1 MTTLPNLTNQD
12 ALERLIFWRE
22 NHKREKKRYPQ
33 MIPARKPRFDYQDL
47 PPSERL
53 TYELFSWDNYKQM
66 LDLFENDP
74 NPFINE
80 EFKTLERL
88 EDYAVAQLE
97 YNHFSFKRGACDWF
111 IHHKISNELV
121 GVLHIYDL
129 NWELYDGKHPSCS
142 VGYAIA
148 EKYRR
153 QGFAFEAMTH
163 LLTQIPLI
171 FKRYAVKAHF
181 KIANTNSRFLLEKLG
196 FVEVREIRSESS
208 LWRKQLMEN
217 IPLKTYEEVCEEE
230 IKYR

>member
-1 MTTLPNLTNQD
+1 MTTLPNLTNED

-22 NHKREKKRYPQ
+22 NHEREKKRYPE

-47 PPSERL
+47 PHSERL

-74 NPFINE
+74 NPFINK
-80 EFKTLERL
+80 EFKSLERL

-97 YNHFSFKRGACDWF
+97 YSRFSFKRGACDWF
-111 IHHKISNELV
+111 IHHKDSNELAS
-121 GVLHIYDL
+121 VLHIYDL
-129 NWELYDGKHPSCS
+129 NWELYSGKHPACLI
-142 VGYAIA
+142 GYAVT

-153 QGFAFEAMTH
+153 HGFAFEAMTH

-171 FKRYAVKAHF
+171 FKRYEVMAHF
-181 KIANTNSRFLLEKLG
+181 KIANTNSRFLLKKLG

-208 LWRKQLMEN
+208 LWRKQLVEN

-230 IKYR
+230 EKYR

>member
-1 MTTLPNLTNQD
+1 
-12 ALERLIFWRE
+12 
-22 NHKREKKRYPQ
+22 
-33 MIPARKPRFDYQDL
+33 
-47 PPSERL
+47 
-53 TYELFSWDNYKQM
+53 
-66 LDLFENDP
+66 
-74 NPFINE
+74 
-80 EFKTLERL
+80 
-88 EDYAVAQLE
+88 
-97 YNHFSFKRGACDWF
+97 
-111 IHHKISNELV
+111 
-121 GVLHIYDL
+121 LHIYDL

-196 FVEVREIRSESS
+196 FIEVREIRSDSS
-208 LWRKQLMEN
+208 LWRKQLVEN